1 MDMGMSKEILAPG
14 VKNTEDANLR
24 AQVLRICRDFQQGGG
39 GGSEQEM
46 VKLAGIVQ
54 RQGIEFVWNRE
65 DHVKVR
71 SGQQFLFPSGD
82 PALARLGLT
91 LGAVPITTRNGE
103 LSITC
108 LMGSLF

>member
-1 MDMGMSKEILAPG
+1 VRVLKEILAPG
-14 VKNTEDANLR
+14 VKNTEDADLR
-24 AQVLRICRDFQQGGG
+24 AQVLGVGRDFQQGGG
-39 GGSEQEM
+39 SGSEQEM
-46 VKLAGIVQ
+46 IKLPRVVL
-54 RQGIEFVWNRE
+54 RQEVEFVGNGE

-91 LGAVPITTRNGE
+91 LGAVPIATRNGE

-108 LMGSLF
+108 LMGSFS